1 MFLLSSTTTLRTLF
15 SGRLHHMG
23 YFLPTALVVVIVA
36 LGFVRVVQD
45 EHERF
50 RFAQRLA
57 ASEQLARVAAKLETN
72 IHGNVNLIQG
82 LVAAISSN
90 PSITQAQFAKLAENI
105 FSNPSQLKNVA
116 AAPDLV
122 VRMIYPLAE
131 NREILG
137 QDYQV
142 DFKRSGSVFEAI
154 KRRKT
159 TVAGPVNLVQGGSMG
174 LFARYPVFTASNG
187 HFWGIVSTVIDVDR
201 LLRDS
206 DITTE
211 RQQLDITIAR
221 RPHPK
226 AKDAFFGNVSLFS
239 QDTVRTTIELG
250 YDTWYLAAVPKVGW
264 QTTPPRLGKLYA
276 YGALIGIAV
285 IAPMI
290 WVGLLMRQRHGH
302 VETLEQREEQ
312 LEGLHHRLAL
322 ALEASEI
329 GVWEYEPSTQ
339 RMFWDRRLRELYAAP
354 EDRDVFSYEDWRRRI
369 HPDDIDVMETLIL
382 NRPENSVPSTPEFR
396 IVTPD
401 GEIRHIRSNG
411 KSYTTKGGIERLVG
425 ANWDV
430 TRDIT
435 LQTELR
441 DARTRAEAQN
451 EQLRATR
458 RTLEHQSLHDALTG
472 LPNRRFLDQFM
483 DASGSP
489 SPNHRLAFIHFDM
502 DRFKEVNDTLGHAA
516 GDAVLRQA
524 TTRLQTLLHGDE
536 FASRIGGDEFVLVTS
551 GAEPEERAMELGRA
565 IVKALA
571 TPIVIDGHEC
581 HVGCSA
587 GVAVQ
592 TAAGE
597 DPRQLLINADVAL
610 YEAKKRGRNRAEIFS
625 ENLLAAAIHTK
636 RSSDELLVA
645 IENDQIIP
653 FFQPQ
658 FDAQT
663 LNIVGVEALARWQH
677 PTRGIIT
684 PDKFLDIAE
693 GLHRSGDI
701 DAIILQKALFQA
713 TRWRVRDLNIPHVS
727 VNISAQRLKDENL
740 LAQVAS
746 LNIPKGSLSFELLE
760 SISFDGQ
767 DKALRSVIG
776 QLKELGIDI
785 EIDDFGSGHASIVSL
800 LDLDPKRLKIDRRLI
815 MPLQASG
822 SQHRLVASII
832 EIGRSQGI
840 EIVAEGV
847 ETMAHVEILRNL
859 GCHALQGYAFAKPMC
874 AESFVEFAE
883 NWQAERGDLFS
894 HARHSA

>member
-1 MFLLSSTTTLRTLF
+1 MNSLRTLF
-15 SGRLHHMG
+15 SGRLHHLG
-23 YFLPTALVVVIVA
+23 YFLPTLLVVGIVTF
-36 LGFVRVVQD
+36 GFVRAVQD
-45 EHERF
+45 EHDRF
-50 RFAQRLA
+50 MAAQRLA
-57 ASEQLARVAAKLETN
+57 ASEQLGEVAAALETN
-72 IHGNVNLIQG
+72 IHGNVNLIHG
-82 LVAAISSN
+82 LVAAISAN
-90 PSITQAQFAKLAENI
+90 PAITQAQFSTLADNI
-105 FSNPSQLKNVA
+105 FANPSQLKNVA

-131 NREILG
+131 NRQILG
-137 QDYQV
+137 QDYKA
-142 DFKRSGSVFEAI
+142 DPKRAGSVFEAI
-154 KRRKT
+154 KRRT
-159 TVAGPVNLVQGGSMG
+159 ATLAGPVRLVQGGSMG

-187 HFWGIVSTVIDVDR
+187 RFWGVVSTVIDVDK
-201 LLRDS
+201 LLNDS
-206 DITTE
+206 NVGTE
-211 RQQLDITIAR
+211 WQKLNITIAR
-221 RPHPK
+221 RPHPE
-226 AKDAFFGNVSLFS
+226 AKDVFFGDTVLFS

-250 YDTWYLAAVPKVGW
+250 YDTWYLAAAPKAGW
-264 QTTPPRLGKLYA
+264 QTTPPRIGRLYG
-276 YGALIGIAV
+276 YSVLIGIAV
-285 IAPMI
+285 IIPMI

-302 VETLEQREEQ
+302 VETLEQREEE

-329 GVWEYEPSTQ
+329 GVWEYEPSSGQ
-339 RMFWDRRLRELYAAP
+339 MFWDHRLRELYAAP
-354 EDRDVFSYEDWRRRI
+354 EDRDVFSYEDWRRRV
-369 HPDDIDVMETLIL
+369 HPDDIEAMEPLIL
-382 NRPENSVPSTPEFR
+382 NRTENSVPSTPEFR

-411 KSYTTKGGIERLVG
+411 KSYITKGGIERLVG

-430 TRDIT
+430 TRDVIF
-435 LQTELR
+435 QTELR
-441 DARTRAEAQN
+441 DARIRAEAQN

-516 GDAVLRQA
+516 GDEVLRQT

-551 GAEPEERAMELGRA
+551 GAEPEERAMELGRS

-571 TPIVIDGHEC
+571 TPIIIDGHEC

-625 ENLLAAAIHTK
+625 EQLLLAAIHTK

-658 FDAQT
+658 FDART
-663 LNIVGVEALARWQH
+663 LDIVGVEALARWQH
-677 PTRGIIT
+677 PTRGILT

-701 DAIILQKALFQA
+701 DSIILQKALFQA
-713 TRWRVRDLNIPHVS
+713 TRWRARNLDIPHVS
-727 VNISAQRLKDENL
+727 VNISAQRLKDETL

-767 DKALRSVIG
+767 DKALRSVID

-859 GCHALQGYAFAKPMC
+859 GCHALQGYAFAKPMS
-874 AESFVEFAE
+874 AEAFVEFAE
-883 NWQAERGDLFS
+883 NWKAERGDLFS
-894 HARHSA
+894 RRRHSA

>member
-1 MFLLSSTTTLRTLF
+1 MFLLPSPLKFRTLF
-15 SGRLHHMG
+15 SVRLHHLW
-23 YFLPTALVVVIVA
+23 YFLPTLLVVAIVVT
-36 LGFVRVVQD
+36 GFVRAVQD
-45 EHERF
+45 EYEHF
-50 RFAQRLA
+50 MSAQQLA
-57 ASEQLARVAAKLETN
+57 ASEQLAKVAADLETN
-72 IHGNVNLIQG
+72 IHGNVNLIHG
-82 LVAAISSN
+82 LAAAISAN
-90 PSITQAQFAKLAENI
+90 PSITQAQFSTLAEKI
-105 FSNPSQLKNVA
+105 FANHSQLKNVA
-116 AAPDLV
+116 GAPDLV
-122 VRMIYPLAE
+122 VRMIYPYAE
-131 NREILG
+131 NKQIIG
-137 QDYQV
+137 QDYQA
-142 DFKRSGSVFEAI
+142 DPKRAGSVFEAI
-154 KRRKT
+154 KRRT
-159 TVAGPVNLVQGGSMG
+159 ATLAGPVRLVQGGSMG
-174 LFARYPVFTASNG
+174 LFARYPVFNASNG
-187 HFWGIVSTVIDVDR
+187 HFWGVVSTVIDVDR

-206 DITTE
+206 NIDSE
-211 RQQLDITIAR
+211 RQSLNISISR

-226 AKDAFFGNVSLFS
+226 AKDVFFGDIGLFS
-239 QDTVRTTIELG
+239 QDTVRTTMELG
-250 YDTWYLAAVPKVGW
+250 YDTWYLAAVPKAGW
-264 QTTPPRLGKLYA
+264 QTTPPQMGSLYA
-276 YGALIGIAV
+276 YSALIGIAV

-302 VETLEQREEQ
+302 IDTLQQREEE

-322 ALEASEI
+322 ALDASEV
-329 GVWEYEPSTQ
+329 GVWEYEPSTR
-339 RMFWDRRLRELYAAP
+339 RMFWDRRLRALYSAP
-354 EDRDVFSYEDWRRRI
+354 EDRDVFSYDDWRRRI
-369 HPDDIDVMETLIL
+369 HPDDIDAMEAVIL
-382 NRPENSVPSTPEFR
+382 NRSENSVPATPEFR

-411 KSYTTKGGIERLVG
+411 TSYMTQSGVERLVG

-435 LQTELR
+435 LQMELR
-441 DARTRAEAQN
+441 DARTRAENQN

-516 GDAVLRQA
+516 GDEVLRQA

-597 DPRQLLINADVAL
+597 DPKQLLINADVAL

-636 RSSDELLVA
+636 RTSDELLAA
-645 IENDQIIP
+645 IENDQIVP

-658 FDAQT
+658 FDART
-663 LNIVGVEALARWQH
+663 LEIVGVEALARWQH
-677 PTRGIIT
+677 PTRGLLT

-701 DAIILQKALFQA
+701 DAIILQKSLFQA
-713 TRWRVRDLNIPHVS
+713 TRWRARDLAIPRVS
-727 VNISAQRLKDENL
+727 VNISAQRLKDEHL
-740 LAQVAS
+740 LAEISS
-746 LNIPKGSLSFELLE
+746 LSIPKGSLSFELLE
-760 SISFDGQ
+760 SISFDGH

-776 QLKELGIDI
+776 QLKDLGIDI

-800 LDLDPKRLKIDRRLI
+800 LELDPTRLKIDRRLI
-815 MPLQASG
+815 MPLEASG

-847 ETMAHVEILRNL
+847 ETTAHVEILRNL
-859 GCHALQGYAFAKPMC
+859 GCHVLQGYAFAKPMC
-874 AESFVEFAE
+874 AESLVEFAE
-883 NWQAERGDLFS
+883 NWQSERGDLFTKV
-894 HARHSA
+894 RQSA

>member
-1 MFLLSSTTTLRTLF
+1 MNILPSTRVLRNLF
-15 SGRLHHMG
+15 SGRSHHLA
-23 YFLPTALVVVIVA
+23 YIVPAILVMAVVAVGIVRA
-36 LGFVRVVQD
+36 VQD
-45 EHERF
+45 AYERDMW
-50 RFAQRLA
+50 AQKLS
-57 ASEQLARVAAKLETN
+57 ASEQLAQVSSSLETN
-72 IHGNVNLIQG
+72 IHGNVNLIHG
-82 LVAAISSN
+82 LVANIAAN
-90 PSITQAQFAKLAENI
+90 PSITQVQFAQLAEHI
-105 FSNPSQLKNVA
+105 FAHPSQLKNVA

-137 QDYQV
+137 QDYNAHPKQ
-142 DFKRSGSVFEAI
+142 SASVLEAV
-154 KRRKT
+154 KRRT
-159 TVAGPVNLVQGGSMG
+159 TTIAGPVKLVQGGKG
-174 LFARYPVFTASNG
+174 LFARYPVFLSSNG
-187 HFWGIVSTVIDVDR
+187 HFWGVVSTVIDIDR

-206 DITTE
+206 NVDTE

-221 RPHPK
+221 RPVPQE
-226 AKDAFFGNVSLFS
+226 KDVFFGDTALFS
-239 QDTVRTTIELG
+239 QDVVRTRIDLG
-250 YDTWYLAAVPKVGW
+250 YDTWYLAARPKAGW
-264 QTTPPRLGKLYA
+264 QATPRDIGRLYIYA
-276 YGALIGIAV
+276 ALVALTV
-285 IAPMI
+285 LLPTI
-290 WVGLLMRQRHGH
+290 WVGFLIRQRHGH
-302 VETLEQREEQ
+302 IQTLQQREEQ
-312 LEGLHHRLAL
+312 LQA
-322 ALEASEI
+322 
-329 GVWEYEPSTQ
+329 Q
-339 RMFWDRRLRELYAAP
+339 
-354 EDRDVFSYEDWRRRI
+354 
-369 HPDDIDVMETLIL
+369 
-382 NRPENSVPSTPEFR
+382 NS
-396 IVTPD
+396 
-401 GEIRHIRSNG
+401 
-411 KSYTTKGGIERLVG
+411 
-425 ANWDV
+425 
-430 TRDIT
+430 
-435 LQTELR
+435 ELR
-441 DARTRAEAQN
+441 SA
-451 EQLRATR
+451 R

-483 DASGSP
+483 DASSTT
-489 SPNHRLAFIHFDM
+489 SESDRLAFVHIDL

-516 GDAVLRQA
+516 GDDVLRQ
-524 TTRLQTLLHGDE
+524 TTKRLQALLHGDE
-536 FASRIGGDEFVLVTS
+536 FASRIGGDEFVFVTS
-551 GAEPEERAMELGRA
+551 GPKAEDRALNLARA
-565 IVKALA
+565 VVKALA
-571 TPIVIDGHEC
+571 RPIIVDGHEC

-587 GVAVQ
+587 GVAAQ
-592 TAAGE
+592 SAAAE
-597 DPRQLLINADVAL
+597 DPKQLLINADVAL

-625 ENLLAAAIHTK
+625 EKLLLAAIHTK

-645 IENDQIIP
+645 IENDQIVP

-663 LNIVGVEALARWQH
+663 LDIVGVEALARWQH
-677 PTRGIIT
+677 PTRGILT

-713 TRWRVRDLNIPHVS
+713 TRWRARELNIPHVS

-746 LNIPKGSLSFELLE
+746 LNVPKGSLSFELLE

-847 ETMAHVEILRNL
+847 ETMAHVDILRNL
-859 GCHALQGYAFAKPMC
+859 GCHALQGYAFARPMS
-874 AESFVEFAE
+874 AEAFVEFAE

-894 HARHSA
+894 HARQSA